1 MTAPPHPDSPSLRSA
16 PVLSTEASGNA
27 SLLLTVAD
35 AAGWLASS
43 GVIEGAIRRGE
54 MIPDFE
60 LENTSGNRV
69 SLQTLLDHG
78 PVVIVFTLGHG
89 SPLCRR
95 TLCDL
100 QAGVDEIVRLGASI
114 VAVTPDLPATSQA
127 LRHREGLGFDLLADD
142 VGRLAALFGIAYAPP
157 LAAADW
163 LALLGLEP
171 GVEWP
176 TRDVLLPA
184 AFLVTP
190 DGIAQMAFVPD
201 DPLRRISCAQVLG
214 ALSTLPPMP
223 GPDRNLPAPRLPAR
237 RWLDGVLNRLRLS
250 LRLRIAS
257 GLFRARPGKGAGGTH
272 EGADG
277 G

>member
-16 PVLSTEASGNA
+16 PVLSTEASSNA

-69 SLQTLLDHG
+69 SLQTLLDLG

-89 SPLCRR
+89 SSLCRR

-142 VGRLAALFGIAYAPP
+142 AGRLAALFGIAYAPP
-157 LAAADW
+157 LATADW

-184 AFLVTP
+184 AFVVTP

-201 DPLRRISCAQVLG
+201 DPQMRISCAQVL
-214 ALSTLPPMP
+214 AILSTLPPMP
-223 GPDRNLPAPRLPAR
+223 GPHRSLPTPRLPAR